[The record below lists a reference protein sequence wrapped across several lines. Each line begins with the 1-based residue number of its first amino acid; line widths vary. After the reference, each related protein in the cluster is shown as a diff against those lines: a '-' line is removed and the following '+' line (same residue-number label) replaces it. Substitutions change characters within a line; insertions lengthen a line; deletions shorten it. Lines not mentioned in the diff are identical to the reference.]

1 MKIKHGKYFCIAGSS
16 YAGKT
21 SSNSNPEVNQRWAK
35 TVLGWE
41 TACAGPGA
49 PGIGSDLRFE
59 ASGHC

>member
-1 MKIKHGKYFCIAGSS
+1 MVNIFGSS
-16 YAGKT
+16 HTGKT